1 MFGLM
6 ISGFLVQG
14 SRNNVIDRTART
26 CQPEDRG
33 QKRREGWREREL
45 LGSIMGFELET

>member
-33 QKRREGWREREL
+33 QKRSDRNRCGKRQGRAREPGK
-45 LGSIMGFELET
+45 